1 MGGHQLLRQ
10 PRPRAEPE
18 TGQQAFCRGPE
29 GGRRRLCAS
38 VHTQKPVWGAAG
50 DVRHAGLAGG
60 GGTWRQ
66 EAFFSEHYLMQTCKN
81 DLLRPAQTKLYNGPN
96 IQGHCPPSAGG
107 WGLRNQAGHKRK
119 RHFLCMLEL

>member
-1 MGGHQLLRQ
+1 M
-10 PRPRAEPE
+10 A
-18 TGQQAFCRGPE
+18 E
-29 GGRRRLCAS
+29 GGCVLPSTLRSQCGEQLVMSGMRGWR
-38 VHTQKPVWGAAG
+38 
-50 DVRHAGLAGG
+50 G

-119 RHFLCMLEL
+119 HFLCMLEL